1 MANIP
6 AKVKERFIKTVKKY
20 QKILITSNNR
30 DINEADTV
38 TIINEMLYEIF
49 GYDKFEEITK
59 EFTIK
64 NTYCDLAIKIKNDV
78 KFLIEV
84 KAIGIKLN
92 DNHIKQATNYGA
104 NQGLEWIVLT
114 NGIEWII
121 YKMSY
126 GKRIAH
132 NQICSYNFLDIN
144 PRNESD
150 QEKLFILCKEGLK
163 KDAIEEFHAYKQIVN
178 KFYISAII
186 QGTEVLDKIRKELKK
201 TSDGIKLDM
210 KEVEIILKNEVLK
223 RDVIDSDE
231 AQDAIELYKKNL
243 KRMQKNKNYAN

>member
-1 MANIP
+1 MPNIP
-6 AKVKERFIKTVKKY
+6 AKVKDRFAKTVKKY
-20 QKILITSNNR
+20 QKLLITSKNK

-49 GYDKFEEITK
+49 GYDKFEEITR
-59 EFTIK
+59 EFAIK
-64 NTYCDLAIKIKNDV
+64 NTYCDLAIKIQNDV

-92 DNHIKQATNYGA
+92 DKHIKQATNYGA
-104 NQGLEWIVLT
+104 NQGIEWIILT
-114 NGIEWII
+114 NGIEWIV

-126 GKRIAH
+126 GKKIAH
-132 NQICSYNFLDIN
+132 NQICYFDFLEIN

-150 QEKLFILCKEGLK
+150 QERLFILCKEGIS
-163 KDAIEEFHAYKQIVN
+163 KDAIQEFHAYKQIVN

-186 QGTEVLDKIRKELKK
+186 QSDDIMDRIRKELKK

-210 KEVEIILKNEVLK
+210 KEIENIMKQEVLK
-223 RDVIDSDE
+223 RDIIDSDE
-231 AQDAIELYKKNL
+231 ASEAIELYKKNL
-243 KRMQKNKNYAN
+243 KKNQKKK